1 LIIVE
6 TRLNVV
12 RLTIPLMNSLLA
24 KLDRQLDRWLAV
36 GRRLPEWL
44 WAALIFLG
52 FAFLVFGRVILRPT
66 LMVSGSDFL
75 QFYFWE
81 GFTRAEL
88 LAGRLPLWNPYFFA
102 GYPAAA
108 NPQMLLFYP
117 PAMLLRLLPI
127 SYAFGVSIWLHM
139 SWAGLGMYYLV
150 RQQKLSRPAS
160 LLSGLAFMM
169 SGVFVAHVQG
179 GHLEWLSTLAW
190 LPWVVWRWQCLL
202 FESGRNRIALAGLVT
217 ALMVLGGALRIL
229 ACVGIMLGILGL
241 FWLGVLVRQKDWRT
255 LAVRVGQ
262 AALAVLMALGL
273 SAPQILPALELAA
286 RSSRAVGLSLDCS
299 TQFSLTLNDLAYL
312 GLPNLP
318 FQPFL
323 ELERIG
329 YIGALGLLLAL
340 VGLSA
345 VGARQWKWTLIAWAV
360 AGLLLGLGPA
370 TPVYPLA
377 HTLIPLLS
385 LVRQPFTFI
394 VLISFAGAGLAG
406 LGLEACLVAPA
417 SRRWPIYLASLLL
430 VLSLAADYWLYRA
443 SPTPTDTT
451 LYARVSWLASFSAP
465 RYLLALIFVWL
476 LTQLPFKR
484 LSASLAVLA
493 LLVDL
498 WLFCYTRVP
507 ILTAISPAAQAAY
520 VPALDPAVARI
531 VTEPYMFSDQ
541 SMAVDV
547 ANAQG
552 YAPIVVASYDDFV
565 RGLRPAE
572 ACPSFEH
579 ASLDSSDD
587 ALLRQLSVA
596 QVVQSK
602 GDTRTISDP
611 GPRAWWVGA
620 AFPAASPAEA
630 IEQARTP
637 KFDPYRAVIIEGPA
651 NDGASPGA
659 GTATITTYTPQA
671 VTIQTQAAFQGY
683 LVLNDVWYPGWEAT
697 VNGQPTPIYRANGTF
712 RAVPVPAGQSTVQM
726 TFHSTYL
733 MLGFIICGLTILGL
747 LAFYLIRAIRS
758 TAPPAGPF
766 ALADS

>member
-6 TRLNVV
+6 TRPNVV
-12 RLTIPLMNSLLA
+12 RLTTLLMNALLA
-24 KLDRQLDRWLAV
+24 KLDRQLDRWLV
-36 GRRLPEWL
+36 VSRRLPEWL
-44 WAALIFLG
+44 WAALILLG

-139 SWAGLGMYYLV
+139 SWAGLGMYSLV
-150 RQQKLSRPAS
+150 RQQKLSKSAS

-169 SGVFVAHVQG
+169 SGIFVAHVQG

-190 LPWVVWRWQCLL
+190 LPWVVWRWHCLM
-202 FESGRNRIALAGLVT
+202 FENDRYRVGLAALVT
-217 ALMVLGGALRIL
+217 ALMVLGGAPKLVIC
-229 ACVGIMLGILGL
+229 AGIMLGILGL
-241 FWLGVLVRQKDWRT
+241 FWLGGLARQKDWRT
-255 LAVRVGQ
+255 LAVRGGQ
-262 AALAVLMALGL
+262 AALAVLIAVGL
-273 SAPQILPALELAA
+273 SAPQLLPALELAA
-286 RSSRAVGLSLDCS
+286 RSSRAAGLSLDCA
-299 TQFSLTLNDLAYL
+299 TQFSLTLSDLAYL

-318 FQPFL
+318 FHPFL
-323 ELERIG
+323 ELERLG

-345 VGARQWKWTLIAWAV
+345 AGARQWKWTLIAWAV

-377 HTLIPLLS
+377 HAFIPLLS
-385 LVRQPFTFI
+385 LIRQPFTFI

-406 LGLEACLVAPA
+406 LGLEACLTAST
-417 SRRWPIYLASLLL
+417 SRRWPMVLASLLF
-430 VLSLAADYWLYRA
+430 VLSLAADYWLYGS
-443 SPTPTDTT
+443 SPAPTDTT

-465 RYLLALIFVWL
+465 RYLVALVVIWL

-507 ILTAISPAAQAAY
+507 ILTAISPAVQAAY
-520 VPALDPAVARI
+520 VPALDPSIARI

-541 SMAVDV
+541 SMAVGV

-552 YAPIVVASYDDFV
+552 YAPIVVATYDDFV
-565 RGLRPAE
+565 TGLRPAE

-579 ASLDSSDD
+579 ASLDSSDE

-596 QVVQSK
+596 QVLQPNGAS
-602 GDTRTISDP
+602 RTISDP

-620 AFPAASPAEA
+620 AFPAASSAEA
-630 IEQARTP
+630 IQQARAP
-637 KFDPYRAVIIEGPA
+637 QFDPYRAVIIEGPA
-651 NDGASPGA
+651 NDGASPGS
-659 GTATITTYTPQA
+659 GTATITAYTPQA
-671 VTIQTQAAFQGY
+671 VTLQTQAAFPGY

-697 VNGQPTPIYRANGTF
+697 VNGQPAPLYRANGTF

-726 TFHSTYL
+726 VFHSTYL
-733 MLGFIICGLTILGL
+733 MLGFVLAGITL
-747 LAFYLIRAIRS
+747 LSLFVFFLIQRTYLSRPS
-758 TAPPAGPF
+758 
-766 ALADS
+766 D